1 MTLEEYIKMT
11 DQNIKLGTKGGGF
24 VYCGNVK
31 DIDFA
36 KLDINNILRKV
47 GYISECQKIM
57 RRINNDL
64 IRPKASYEKY
74 RVNCIGTP
82 ILYEFW
88 KNQLVHEIEVKK
100 AGITRE
106 CNKLAHYK
114 QMKEREVIETHPSI
128 AENACI
134 VIIEGDE
141 IGDYWSLGEY
151 ERSDK

>member
-1 MTLEEYIKMT
+1 MTLEEYIKMN
-11 DQNIKLGTKGGGF
+11 DVEIKLGTKGGGF

-31 DIDFA
+31 NIDFA

-47 GYISECQKIM
+47 DYISECQKIM
-57 RRINNDL
+57 RRRNNDL
-64 IRPKASYEKY
+64 IRPKASYERY
-74 RVNCIGTP
+74 CVNCIGTP

-88 KNQLVHEIEVKK
+88 KKQLVHEIEVKK
-100 AGITRE
+100 AGINRE
-106 CNKLAHYK
+106 CNNLAHYK
-114 QMKEREVIETHPSI
+114 RIQEREVIETYPSI

-141 IGDYWSLGEY
+141 IGDYWSPDEY